1 MRICPNTRRA
11 RGFVKR
17 FDPRGSNSHYGDGL
31 PGRARHSV
39 RAVRSQAPQDRRA
52 RSDAP
57 YQPDKMRI
65 AALEGLCATG
75 EADAAALQ

>member
-1 MRICPNTRRA
+1 
-11 RGFVKR
+11 
-17 FDPRGSNSHYGDGL
+17 
-31 PGRARHSV
+31 V

-65 AALEGLCATG
+65 AVEMAVEMALRIGPNVPDPMFFASNCREIIVP
-75 EADAAALQ
+75 QS